1 MYKKYSSSH
10 VSNFNQSI
18 TQSEKSCD
26 FCSGNLAFDPL
37 GSFENEQVIVAAS
50 AIKQQD
56 FDVLFILK
64 KHNPL
69 SLDLSD
75 YVALFKAANKWFDI
89 AIQNSDHG
97 HSHPMLIWDSLPPAG
112 ASQIHAHA
120 HGFLGRGH
128 KLGHFRGYE
137 EGRKAYAS
145 MYQGSDLTQ
154 DYINVHIVLGLGV
167 RVGPHVVIAPMDA
180 IKEHELVIF
189 GPEVDESFAEL
200 VYVIHLTYIEL
211 SVFR

>member
-1 MYKKYSSSH
+1 MPEQILH
-10 VSNFNQSI
+10 
-18 TQSEKSCD
+18 
-26 FCSGNLAFDPL
+26 
-37 GSFENEQVIVAAS
+37 FENERVLVAAS
-50 AIKQQD
+50 AFKMQD
-56 FDVLFILK
+56 FNALFILK
-64 KHNPL
+64 KHDPL

-75 YVALFKAANKWFDI
+75 YVALFKAANEWFDI
-89 AIQNSDHG
+89 AMQHSGHG
-97 HSHPMLIWDSLPPAG
+97 HSHPMLVWDSLPPSG

-145 MYQGSDLTQ
+145 NYQGSDLTQ
-154 DYINVHIVLGLGV
+154 DYINVHIALGLDV
-167 RVGPHVVIAPMDA
+167 RVGPHVVIAPTDA
-180 IKEHELVIF
+180 IKEIHEFLIF
-189 GPEVDESFAEL
+189 VPEVDESFAEL